1 MKKHNEP
8 IVYAAGTGEFATEAP
23 MAGEKKPLW
32 REAVSAKQS
41 KQGMASR

>member
-8 IVYAAGTGEFATEAP
+8 IVYAAGTGEFAIEAH
-23 MAGEKKPLW
+23 MAGEKPLW